1 MYLDKFDILGFS
13 VEEGLKLL
21 EGLSNKKIEIIET
34 KASKIDKGTILSEPR
49 IIRCIE
55 TESSFTVVISYF

>member
-1 MYLDKFDILGFS
+1 MNKFDILGFP
-13 VEEGLKLL
+13 VEEGLELL
-21 EGLSNKKIEIIET
+21 QGLSDKKIEIIET

-49 IIRCIE
+49 ILRCTE